1 MANRIRMYF
10 WAVGEW
16 LTPDPVTAIV
26 GRQPTN
32 FQVKGE
38 RVGKSAILRKQ
49 SLWEIDSGR
58 PEQADLA
65 EHLESL
71 LTILEEHATGVR
83 KLASTVHAGIQCAA
97 YWHTSQPGFHLSR
110 ELISRVAAL
119 DMSLDF
125 DMYCVGEA
133 EAEEPVV

>member
-1 MANRIRMYF
+1 MPNQIRMYF
-10 WAVGEW
+10 AAFGGW

-49 SLWEIDSGR
+49 SIWQIDSGL
-58 PEQADLA
+58 PQQADLE

-71 LTILEEHATGVR
+71 LAILEEHETGVR
-83 KLASTVHAGIQCAA
+83 KLTSTVHAAIQCAA
-97 YWHTSQPGFHLSR
+97 YWHTSQPGLHLSS

-119 DMSLDF
+119 GVSLDF
-125 DMYCVGEA
+125 DMYCMA
-133 EAEEPVV
+133 ESQGGEPVV